1 MSQEC
6 SELHELIIELD
17 RYEFPFNPKDIPQN
31 GIYLLF
37 EKGEEGHGSNR
48 IVRIGTHTGVGQLQ
62 SRLKQHFIRENK
74 DRSIFRK
81 NIGRAYL
88 SKSGDPFLA
97 DWEIDLTKRA
107 AKEKYQSRINLNH
120 QQEIEMIVSK
130 IIQDNF
136 TFSVFQVRSKEE
148 RLRIESLLISTV
160 SLCNE
165 CFPSVSWLGQYSPKE
180 KIVGSGLWQV
190 NELYKTPLS
199 KNDLNNIVKI
209 IH

>member
-48 IVRIGTHTGVGQLQ
+48 IVRIGTHTGGQLQ